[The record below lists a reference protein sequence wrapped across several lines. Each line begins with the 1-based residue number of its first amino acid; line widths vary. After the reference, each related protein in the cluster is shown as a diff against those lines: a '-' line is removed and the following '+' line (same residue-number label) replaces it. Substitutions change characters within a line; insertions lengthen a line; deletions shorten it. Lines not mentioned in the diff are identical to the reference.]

1 MRIKEISAAAV
12 ALAGLLL
19 PLEPAT
25 AGANFEFGNSRAHS
39 GAYGI
44 KSHRHNGAW
53 IDNDRGH
60 WRADRGRR
68 WGHGHDHFSPRG
80 HGGHHWG
87 W

>member
-1 MRIKEISAAAV
+1 MRIREMSAAAV
-12 ALAGLLL
+12 VLAGLFL
-19 PLEPAT
+19 PLEPA
-25 AGANFEFGNSRAHS
+25 AARDNFEFGNPRAHS
-39 GAYGI
+39 GAHGI

-60 WRADRGRR
+60 WGADRGRR
-68 WGHGHDHFSPRG
+68 WGHSHDHFSPRG